1 MPRCRRGNTINF
13 PFLFCSTEG
22 VSYGL
27 ATHCAEYI
35 LLSANFKSSSTKSCL
50 SEGENKR
57 KTVFKL
63 DWCDKEVESKPYIHL
78 NLLKKKIINWCS
90 VPEIT
95 LGLLNTTRELNF
107 TSTGRHV
114 LFVISYFRF
123 SCDVVIFINKKL
135 PILLSF

>member
-1 MPRCRRGNTINF
+1 VPSI
-13 PFLFCSTEG
+13 FCSRLISNQVQQKA
-22 VSYGL
+22 VSLKEKTNGRLY
-27 ATHCAEYI
+27 
-35 LLSANFKSSSTKSCL
+35 LSWTDD
-50 SEGENKR
+50 E
-57 KTVFKL
+57 
-63 DWCDKEVESKPYIHL
+63 KEVESKTYIHL
-78 NLLKKKIINWCS
+78 NLLKKKIIDWCS
-90 VPEIT
+90 VHEIT